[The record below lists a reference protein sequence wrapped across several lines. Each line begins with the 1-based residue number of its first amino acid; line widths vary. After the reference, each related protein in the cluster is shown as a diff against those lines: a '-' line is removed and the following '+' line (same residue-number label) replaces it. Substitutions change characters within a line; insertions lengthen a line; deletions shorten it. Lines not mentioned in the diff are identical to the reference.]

1 MLVKLLTSELVKD
14 GVTKKYIRVSVS
26 SNTKTCSRE
35 AIGRYTAYRALERL
49 RASRQD
55 NIGDDDLVFCKK
67 DGSAI
72 QQMQDIFNAVIREA
86 DTEFDTDGNKYAV
99 YCLRHTFISFRLRF
113 MKNVDVNALAKS
125 CGTSMEM
132 IENYYDD
139 TTSED
144 YVEKLI

>member
-1 MLVKLLTSELVKD
+1 ML
-14 GVTKKYIRVSVS
+14 
-26 SNTKTCSRE
+26 
-35 AIGRYTAYRALERL
+35 
-49 RASRQD
+49 
-55 NIGDDDLVFCKK
+55 
-67 DGSAI
+67 
-72 QQMQDIFNAVIREA
+72 
-86 DTEFDTDGNKYAV
+86 
-99 YCLRHTFISFRLRF
+99 RLRF